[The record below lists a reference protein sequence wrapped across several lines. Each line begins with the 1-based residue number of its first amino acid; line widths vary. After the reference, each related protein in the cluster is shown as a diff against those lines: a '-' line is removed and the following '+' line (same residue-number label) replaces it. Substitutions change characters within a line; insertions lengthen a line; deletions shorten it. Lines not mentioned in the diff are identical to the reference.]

1 MKTRNSIIIA
11 LTLVFLVCCNGI
23 LFALPPSSNR
33 NSYPLPQD
41 LSKGTDGTEVYLKI
55 PRMTRGNIYTNYWVD
70 NFDDRGS
77 IETSDNLNLSSSELK
92 LELDYENV
100 VLTDDFTTDPLDG
113 TKWDEHVSG
122 GTQISP
128 SPVLMALKLAEA
140 QTEDAYVESDTAW
153 PVERIVEWE
162 WNSVLE
168 GGLTGYNHE
177 FYVFHTA
184 TESIWVNIQGDRRV
198 ILEQTT
204 VKTTD
209 PVFTISENTWYKMR
223 CKISSTEAVFTI
235 RNMSGGLLNTQRF
248 DHQLTGN
255 GKLKTVFA
263 YNSNTVASFDIRL
276 DNLRISTGYE
286 DAATLT
292 SVAINLPTGKSWDT
306 LGLEKYEP
314 SNTQITI
321 SLLNGVNN
329 QPISGYTNINGLSI
343 DLSSLD
349 PVLYSSI
356 KLRAI
361 LDGNNKISTP
371 ILYHWG
377 LSWAGQNVWQDT
389 FISASKITD
398 SNNVVISESVAKL
411 EEGKTSGTILSEP
424 IYVAETFLW
433 NSVIIEKT
441 ELPATSI
448 KFTIIDDYTNNPI
461 EVIDSQASVQTMF
474 AIDPIEHPILRLQAT
489 LEGNA
494 TATPELYRW
503 SVNWSANSVPEIL
516 EFQTQE
522 SVLRTIAI
530 QIFIKCSD
538 TETKMNE
545 LDVEFEYISPFDSAW
560 GNHYFSDKTFYNNYW
575 VINFTPSKSADLG
588 NYTFKIECT
597 DEYGGTTSE
606 TYEKCVRVLNNKPG
620 PPELKIIPE
629 FPNSYNNLNCIA
641 SNVTDLEDETITF
654 KYDWYKNNELQPD
667 FVTDVVPT
675 TATSRDEIW
684 KCVVTSYDGNAYGGS
699 SELEVFIDNSPPQI
713 ISSIYRVDIQ
723 EDTVDSTTLNLFEI
737 FEDPDGDPL
746 KYSKLHDVNISVNID
761 ENNGKVI
768 LTPKKDW
775 NGHEIV
781 TFKAYD
787 YESDTDFLV
796 LVAVTPANDPPVI
809 EKINNISVV
818 GRESFTI
825 ISEVNKDL
833 YVNIDANDIDGDKL
847 SYSIK
852 LENKTLEDFDNL
864 KFNRFKSQIWFR
876 PSDDDVGVVNINITV
891 SDENGAVDWKHISI
905 KVGEKTKPWYEFD
918 IQSFMILLLM
928 VIFIIVIITSF
939 IVHEW
944 RARKKRKAAEQMQTQ
959 PTPEG
964 YQTEEKVMS
973 SVDLL
978 KMLNWRLARNE
989 LDLKTYNELKKEI
1002 MAMKG
1007 EAIKVNV
1014 LTSKLIEPDTPPLPI
1029 PELEAPQPVPP
1040 PPLPSPDLLRLPP
1053 HETS

>member
-1 MKTRNSIIIA
+1 MKTITSIIIA
-11 LTLVFLVCCNGI
+11 FALVFLVCCNGI
-23 LFALPPSSNR
+23 LVVVMPSSNS
-33 NSYPLPQD
+33 NSYQPPQD
-41 LSKGTDGTEVYLKI
+41 LSKVTDSTEVELTA

-70 NFDDRGS
+70 NFDDWGS
-77 IETSDNLNLSSSELK
+77 VETSDNLNLSSSELK

-100 VLTDDFTTDPLDG
+100 GLTDDFTTDPLDV

-140 QTEDAYVESDTAW
+140 QTEDAYIESDTAW

-168 GGLTGYNHE
+168 GGLASYNHE
-177 FYVFHTA
+177 FYVFHTS
-184 TESIWVNIQGDRRV
+184 TESIWITVQGDRRV
-198 ILEQTT
+198 ILEQT
-204 VKTTD
+204 VGKTTD
-209 PVFTISENTWYKMR
+209 PVFTISENSWYKMS
-223 CKISSTEAVFTI
+223 CKISSAEAVFTI
-235 RNMSGGLLNTQRF
+235 RNATGVLLNTQRL
-248 DHQLTGN
+248 DHQLTGD

-263 YNSNTVASFDIRL
+263 YKSNTVASFDVRL
-276 DNLRISTGYE
+276 DNLRISIGYE
-286 DAATLT
+286 DTASLT
-292 SVAINLPTGKSWDT
+292 SVAVNLPAGKSWDT

-314 SNTQITI
+314 SNTYIRI
-321 SLLNGVNN
+321 SLLNAVNN
-329 QPISGYTNINGLSI
+329 QPISGYSNINVLSK
-343 DLSSLD
+343 DLSTLD

-356 KLRAI
+356 KLRAMF
-361 LDGNNKISTP
+361 DGNNKISTP

-377 LSWAGQNVWQDT
+377 LSWVAQNVWQDT
-389 FISASKITD
+389 FISASKVSET
-398 SNNVVISESVAKL
+398 NNVLISEGVAKL
-411 EEGKTSGTILSEP
+411 EDGKTSGTILSEQ
-424 IYVAETFLW
+424 IYVAATFLW

-441 ELPATSI
+441 ELPSTSI
-448 KFTIIDDYTNNPI
+448 KFSIIDDNTDTPI

-489 LEGNA
+489 LKGNA

-503 SVNWSANSVPEIL
+503 SVNWSANRLPELL

-522 SVLRTIAI
+522 SVLRTRTI

-538 TETKMNE
+538 TETEMNE
-545 LDVEFEYISPFDSAW
+545 LDVEFEYKSPFDGAW
-560 GNHYFSDKTFYNNYW
+560 GNHYFSDKKFHNNYW

-588 NYTFKIECT
+588 NYTFKIDCM
-597 DEYGGTTSE
+597 DEYGGATSE
-606 TYEKCVRVLNNKPG
+606 TYEKCLRILNNKPG

-629 FPNSYNNLNCIA
+629 FPNSYNNLDCIA
-641 SNVTDLEDETITF
+641 FNVTDPEEETITF
-654 KYDWYKNNELQPD
+654 KYEWYKNNELQPD
-667 FVTDVVPT
+667 FVTDVVPA

-684 KCVVTSYDGNAYGGS
+684 KCVVTSHDGNAYGGS
-699 SELEVFIDNSPPQI
+699 SEVEVFIDNSPPQI
-713 ISSIYRVDIQ
+713 ISSIYRVDIL
-723 EDTVDSTTLNLFEI
+723 EDTVDSTTLNLFGI

-746 KYSKLHDVNISVNID
+746 KYSKLHDINISVNID

-775 NGHEIV
+775 NGNEIV

-787 YESDTDFLV
+787 YESETDFLV

-809 EKINNISVV
+809 ERINNVSVV
-818 GRESFTI
+818 GRDSFTI

-833 YVNIDANDIDGDKL
+833 YVNIDANDIDGDRL

-852 LENKTLEDFDNL
+852 LENRTLEDFDNL
-864 KFNRFKSQIWFR
+864 KFNKFKGQIWFQ
-876 PSDDDVGVVNINITV
+876 PSDDDVGVININITV
-891 SDENGAVDWKHISI
+891 TDDNGAVDWKHISI
-905 KVGEKTKPWYEFD
+905 KVSEKTKPWYEFD

-928 VIFIIVIITSF
+928 LIFIIVIITIF
-939 IVHEW
+939 IVREW
-944 RARKKRKAAEQMQTQ
+944 RARKKRKAAEKMQTQ

-973 SVDLL
+973 SVEML

-1014 LTSKLIEPDTPPLPI
+1014 LTSKLIEPDTPPPPL
-1029 PELEAPQPVPP
+1029 ELEAPQPVPP
-1040 PPLPSPDLLRLPP
+1040 PHLPSPELPRLPP